1 MSQTMLKL
9 RAEISKRR
17 PAFPRNKSG
26 HRMNLRVSSWRKP
39 KGKHTKLRLHKGSRL
54 PLVKDGFR
62 GPAVV
67 RGVHNSGLQMVLV
80 HNMPQLL
87 ALKAGEHTAIIADVG
102 QRKKYDLAKKAS
114 ELNIA
119 LVNVKSIQKF
129 LDTIEKDIKVRK
141 HQRSEYV
148 KSRTKKAETKK
159 EEKKQEKI
167 ESKPGKSETNLE
179 VNTEKKVVAESSA
192 SIAPQGK
199 SSVGVTEIQEAKP
212 EVKTEK
218 SRAEILKEQQAKAD
232 LSKPKLR
239 DAGEKK

>member
-102 QRKKYDLAKKAS
+102 QRKKYDLVKK
-114 ELNIA
+114 
-119 LVNVKSIQKF
+119 
-129 LDTIEKDIKVRK
+129 
-141 HQRSEYV
+141 
-148 KSRTKKAETKK
+148 
-159 EEKKQEKI
+159 
-167 ESKPGKSETNLE
+167 
-179 VNTEKKVVAESSA
+179 
-192 SIAPQGK
+192 
-199 SSVGVTEIQEAKP
+199 
-212 EVKTEK
+212 EK

>member
-1 MSQTMLKL
+1 MLKL

-54 PLVKDGFR
+54 PIVKDGFR
-62 GPAVV
+62 GPAAV

-102 QRKKYDLAKKAS
+102 QRKKYDLVKKAS

-129 LDTIEKDIKVRK
+129 LDKIEKDVKVRK

-148 KSRTKKAETKK
+148 KNRTKKAETKK
-159 EEKKQEKI
+159 EEKKVDDKKAEA
-167 ESKPGKSETNLE
+167 EKSEANLE
-179 VNTEKKVVAESSA
+179 
-192 SIAPQGK
+192 I
-199 SSVGVTEIQEAKP
+199 
-212 EVKTEK
+212 KTEK
-218 SRAEILKEQQAKAD
+218 NVVAKEINPKTKNEKSRSEMLKEQQEKAD
-232 LSKPKLR
+232 LSKNI
-239 DAGEKK
+239 GEKNEPK